1 LINPVVQSSGLLD
14 RREKAK
20 SAERQRGVILLTGT
34 LVNTGAI
41 VAGGLIGVSVGKRL
55 PARIKTIMVQALGL
69 SVVLVGIQMALAVTD
84 LIVTIGCMLV
94 GAITGELIRIEY
106 WIERLGEWLKMR
118 TSSSSSTFAEGFMTA
133 SVLYLTGAMMI
144 VGSIQDGTVGDP
156 TTLYVKSLLD
166 GVISIPLASSLG
178 IGVAFSAIAVFL
190 VQGGVTLLAGH
201 LLFMQD
207 PAVLNAV
214 TVTGG
219 LLIVGIGLNLLQVT
233 KIPIGNFL
241 PAILY
246 AIIWTIFM

>member
-1 LINPVVQSSGLLD
+1 
-14 RREKAK
+14 
-20 SAERQRGVILLTGT
+20 LTGT

-41 VAGGLIGVSVGKRL
+41 VAGGLIGMSVGRRL
-55 PARIKTIMVQALGL
+55 PERIKTIMVQALGL

-106 WIERLGEWLKMR
+106 WVERLGEWLKAR
-118 TSSSSSTFAEGFMTA
+118 TRSSSSTFSEGFMSA

-144 VGSIQDGTVGDP
+144 VGSIQDGTIGDP
-156 TTLYVKSLLD
+156 NTLYVKALLD
-166 GVISIPLASSLG
+166 GVIAIPLASSLG
-178 IGVAFSAIAVFL
+178 IGVAFSALSVFA
-190 VQGGVTLLAGH
+190 VQGSLTLLASH

-214 TVTGG
+214 TATGG
-219 LLIVGIGLNLLQVT
+219 LLIIGIGLNLLNVT

-246 AIIWTIFM
+246 AIVWAVFM